1 MNTMNTK
8 YSIHWIGGEENR
20 NYHSR
25 ESALASMREAGF
37 VVDNGDEDCLVW
49 GTERESIDDD
59 GSKAVGRLVMR
70 Y

>member
-8 YSIHWIGGEENR
+8 YSIRWVGEDESQ

-49 GTERESIDDD
+49 ETEQESVHDD
-59 GSKAVGRLVMR
+59 GARAVGRLVMR